1 MVANARP
8 MLRSTAWWI
17 AVTLAFPACSA
28 RVSTP
33 PEFSAAVR
41 RGDEAF
47 QYKEYE
53 KAVAAYRTYLDQTDH
68 GLYTARTFYKSA
80 LAQYRLGHYRE
91 VLTTLDELSERYPK
105 EHWVQVE
112 VLRGDTARAMGHPTA
127 ALEAWDAAWKIGGD
141 AERQQLRQRILST
154 ARQLSDPE
162 LAGARQVVSSDDV
175 AELLDQQVARR
186 QTHEINEP
194 IPDESR
200 EGETMAKAPSRV
212 PAPAQAAAP
221 KPGTKV
227 AARAVTKETEQAP
240 ATRPAESPKVAAE
253 VGNGGSA
260 SLPGR
265 AALAEAPQVEPVQG
279 TAKVGCLLPLS
290 GPSRQLGQRSLR
302 ALRLA
307 FGAESDR
314 LVVKDTGSDPVA
326 AANMLDELARDPSV
340 LVVIGPLEGDV
351 AQGVAP
357 RAEQA
362 HLPLLLLSPG
372 GGPTGQ
378 FVLQAGV
385 GRSGEVHALL
395 DYAMGKVRLRRF
407 GVLYPKD
414 AHGKELLEAFRTE
427 VERRGGTVVG
437 AGAYP
442 PGSENVASD
451 VRIVK
456 KWRQAQNL
464 QAVFLPDSATAAAG
478 FAKSLQETMPDV
490 TLLGVHG
497 WEGLASPDGALN
509 GVLFAED
516 FYGGSARAG
525 TRAFVAA
532 FLQTYDEA
540 PGVAEAQAY
549 DAALLAR
556 RALDTGARSRS
567 DLLRQLRG
575 LGPVE
580 AATGELKVTAEGVQR
595 IPFLLQVYDGKLQ
608 EVSAPP
614 A

>member
-1 MVANARP
+1 M
-8 MLRSTAWWI
+8 
-17 AVTLAFPACSA
+17 
-28 RVSTP
+28 STP

-112 VLRGDTARAMGHPTA
+112 VLRGDTAHAMGHPTA

-227 AARAVTKETEQAP
+227 AARAVTKVTEQAP

-279 TAKVGCLLPLS
+279 TAKVGCMLPLS

-314 LVVKDTGSDPVA
+314 LVVKDTGSDPVT

-372 GGPTGQ
+372 GGPTGP

-395 DYAMGKVRLRRF
+395 EYAMEKVRLRRF